1 MISPL
6 PDREFFDIERYIQS
20 CKREAGFLYNKRYT
34 NVIAGRGC
42 PYNCTYCS
50 KTFNGCRIRSIE
62 SISREV
68 VIIKEK
74 YRLNAIEFNDE
85 LIILNKNR
93 ILELCRAIKKIG
105 ISWGCQ
111 GRINVIDEEILV
123 AMKDAGCLYIG
134 YGVESFSQKILDR
147 MKKLIEVKDIISAI
161 ELTRKIGIK
170 PVIQYMY
177 GFPGEDDA
185 TISETKRFFKI
196 IDHPFIGFTTTP
208 LPGTVLYEEARQKG
222 LIKDEEQ
229 YLTMLTAGYNREAPL
244 VNMTGF
250 TDEEFVLKKEALRAE
265 IDTNYYASRPMTRLL
280 MKLHRYI
287 HIFKIIIF
295 HPGKALKKIGKK
307 LGNLWF

>member
-1 MISPL
+1 MP
-6 PDREFFDIERYIQS
+6 
-20 CKREAGFLYNKRYT
+20 A
-34 NVIAGRGC
+34 
-42 PYNCTYCS
+42 
-50 KTFNGCRIRSIE
+50 
-62 SISREV
+62 
-68 VIIKEK
+68 
-74 YRLNAIEFNDE
+74 
-85 LIILNKNR
+85 
-93 ILELCRAIKKIG
+93 
-105 ISWGCQ
+105 
-111 GRINVIDEEILV
+111 
-123 AMKDAGCLYIG
+123 LYIG
-134 YGVESFSQKILDR
+134 YGAESFSQKILDR

-250 TDEEFVLKKEALRAE
+250 TDEEFVLKKEALRARS
-265 IDTNYYASRPMTRLL
+265 IQTIMPQ
-280 MKLHRYI
+280 
-287 HIFKIIIF
+287 
-295 HPGKALKKIGKK
+295 GQ
-307 LGNLWF
+307 